1 MLSATYGNRCVSEG
15 TISDLREADEHFID
29 EGCFIIELA
38 NSENDPQLSIARA
51 RVIPGVTTRWHRL
64 RGVTERYLILQG
76 KGLVEVGDAP
86 PRKVVAGDA
95 VFISPGVRQRIT
107 NTGDDD
113 LVFLALCTPRFTE
126 ACYEA
131 LHDD

>member
-1 MLSATYGNRCVSEG
+1 M
-15 TISDLREADEHFID
+15 READERFID
-29 EGCFIIELA
+29 EGCFLIELA

-107 NTGDDD
+107 NTGEDD